1 MDRASAGWLGL
12 YVVGSALLYFFV
24 KAGLAYAQP
33 LEYTVLRFVLSAAVL
48 LALTRS
54 LTLNRYVA
62 LLAALAAASS
72 VVWAWGLML
81 VLPATSASLSY
92 FMPFVAIIMGFL
104 ALGERLD
111 KWGAAGTAIGAVGVS
126 LYAVESIRG
135 RNTALGVG
143 LTLFN
148 TVLWAGYTVLY
159 RKIAKMGKGVDMSSV
174 NLSMFLLGTVMML
187 PFVAVD
193 PSPVRFNLTLIAS
206 LAWASTMGGALQF
219 LSWSRL
225 LERMSVSRVTLLSYL
240 VPAAAAGIQAVMGEP
255 PDPLQALGLGIM
267 VLGAYVALR

>member
-33 LEYTVLRFVLSAAVL
+33 LEYTVLRFVLSAVVL

-54 LTLNRYVA
+54 LTLNRYVV

-92 FMPFVAIIMGFL
+92 FMPFVAIIMSFFV
-104 ALGERLD
+104 LGERLD
-111 KWGAAGTAIGAVGVS
+111 RWGAAGMAIGAVGVT
-126 LYAVESIRG
+126 LYAVESVRG

-159 RKIAKMGKGVDMSSV
+159 RKIAKLGADVDMNSV
-174 NLSMFLLGTVMML
+174 NLSMFLLGTAMML

-193 PSPVRFNLTLIAS
+193 HSPVRLNLTLLVS

-225 LERMSVSRVTLLSYL
+225 LERMSVSRATLLSYL
-240 VPAAAAGIQAVMGEP
+240 VPAAAAGVQAAMGEP
-255 PDPLQALGLGIM
+255 PGPLQALGLGIM

>member
-1 MDRASAGWLGL
+1 LDRASAGWLGL

-33 LEYTVLRFVLSAAVL
+33 LEYTVLRFVLSAVVL

-54 LTLNRYVA
+54 LTLNRYVV

-92 FMPFVAIIMGFL
+92 FMPFVAIIMSFFV
-104 ALGERLD
+104 LGERLD
-111 KWGAAGTAIGAVGVS
+111 RWGAAGMAIGAVGVT
-126 LYAVESIRG
+126 LYAVESVRG

-159 RKIAKMGKGVDMSSV
+159 RKIAKLGADVDMNSV
-174 NLSMFLLGTVMML
+174 NLSMFLLGTAMML

-193 PSPVRFNLTLIAS
+193 HSPVRLNLTLLVS

-225 LERMSVSRVTLLSYL
+225 LERMSVSRATLLSYL
-240 VPAAAAGIQAVMGEP
+240 VPAAAAGVQAAMGEP
-255 PDPLQALGLGIM
+255 PGPLQAFGLGIM

>member
-62 LLAALAAASS
+62 LLAAASS

-159 RKIAKMGKGVDMSSV
+159 RKIAKMGKSVDMSSV

-187 PFVAVD
+187 PFVALD

>member
-1 MDRASAGWLGL
+1 MDRASAGWLSV
-12 YVVGSALLYFFV
+12 YVIGSALLYFFV

-33 LEYTVLRFVLSAAVL
+33 LEYTLLRFVLSAAA
-48 LALTRS
+48 LAVITRS
-54 LTLNRYVA
+54 LTLNRYVV

-92 FMPFVAIIMGFL
+92 FMPFVAIIMSFFI
-104 ALGERLD
+104 LGERLD
-111 KWGAAGTAIGAVGVS
+111 RWGAAGTAIGAVGVT
-126 LYAVESIRG
+126 LYAAESIRG
-135 RNTALGVG
+135 RNTALGVS

-159 RKIAKMGKGVDMSSV
+159 RKIARLGKGVDMISV
-174 NLSMFLLGTVMML
+174 NLSMFLLGTAMML
-187 PFVAVD
+187 PFVALD
-193 PSPVRFNLTLIAS
+193 PSPVRFNLTLLAS

-225 LERMSVSRVTLLSYL
+225 LERMSVSRATLLSYL
-240 VPAAAAGIQAVMGEP
+240 VPAAAAGVQAAMGEP
-255 PDPLQALGLGIM
+255 PSPLQALGLGIM